1 MAWNGIVPFS
11 LKAKRVFDA
20 VMEYDERENR
30 ILDYFGKPHILL
42 SELHLEASSEGGLV
56 ITSGRQWLLIGGK
69 KIPLPAWLCG
79 SSTVYEAY
87 DEEMN
92 CFSIKVHVKIGYSAR
107 FSLTGDFPGNRGRNM
122 LKRHLMVSV
131 ICFWDLRRLKLRI
144 YQLLRRLFYFLYF
157 FVPAVFDFAFRQ
169 RP

>member
-1 MAWNGIVPFS
+1 MSEIKGGSFLVRMLLKTGVFFRCFFLERGNDIPFTIENKNRQNGVEWNRTFFFKGKTRF
-11 LKAKRVFDA
+11 FDA

-30 ILDYFGKPHILL
+30 ILDYFGKPRILL

-92 CFSIKVHVKIGYSAR
+92 SFSIKVHVKNRILGTL
-107 FSLTGDFPGNRGRNM
+107 FSYRGT
-122 LKRHLMVSV
+122 
-131 ICFWDLRRLKLRI
+131 
-144 YQLLRRLFYFLYF
+144 
-157 FVPAVFDFAFRQ
+157 FRETEGETC
-169 RP
+169 

>member
-1 MAWNGIVPFS
+1 MKKRLLIINHCTRCCRNGTDFFKS
-11 LKAKRVFDA
+11 KTRFFDA

-30 ILDYFGKPHILL
+30 ILDYFGKPRILL
-42 SELHLEASSEGGLV
+42 SELHLEASSDGGLV

-92 CFSIKVHVKIGYSAR
+92 CFSIKVHVKNRILGTL
-107 FSLTGDFPGNRGRNM
+107 FSYRGT
-122 LKRHLMVSV
+122 
-131 ICFWDLRRLKLRI
+131 
-144 YQLLRRLFYFLYF
+144 
-157 FVPAVFDFAFRQ
+157 FRETEGETC
-169 RP
+169 

>member
-1 MAWNGIVPFS
+1 MEWNRTFFFKGKTRF
-11 LKAKRVFDA
+11 FDA

-42 SELHLEASSEGGLV
+42 SELHLEASSDGGLV

-79 SSTVYEAY
+79 NSTVYEAY

-92 CFSIKVHVKIGYSAR
+92 CFSIKVHVKNRILGTL
-107 FSLTGDFPGNRGRNM
+107 FSYRG
-122 LKRHLMVSV
+122 
-131 ICFWDLRRLKLRI
+131 
-144 YQLLRRLFYFLYF
+144 
-157 FVPAVFDFAFRQ
+157 AFRETEGETC
-169 RP
+169 